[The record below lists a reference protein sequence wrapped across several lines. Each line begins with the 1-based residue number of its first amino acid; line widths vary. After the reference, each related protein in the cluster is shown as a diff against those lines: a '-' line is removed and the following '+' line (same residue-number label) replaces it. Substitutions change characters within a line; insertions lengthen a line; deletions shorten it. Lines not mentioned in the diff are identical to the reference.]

1 MKNFYGKAFPCP
13 FCRVPIKKHKK
24 KRKYAFRFPTK
35 KVFYKPTHVEV
46 NYHTLHIVFLFKPD
60 QVYFPIK
67 LDLQHVAGAFQR

>member
-1 MKNFYGKAFPCP
+1 M
-13 FCRVPIKKHKK
+13 R
-24 KRKYAFRFPTK
+24 RKYPFRFTTK

-60 QVYFPIK
+60 HVYFPIK